1 MPAHFCLPSAFCV
14 IVEMLKVI
22 AEGLTSSNVGLNAG
36 SEALRVVGVARV
48 AGVEGGA
55 VGRGDGLGNAPAVPF
70 CGVVPGFE
78 AAPMGG
84 VAELYAVL
92 LPLS

>member
-1 MPAHFCLPSAFCV
+1 
-14 IVEMLKVI
+14 MLKVI

-78 AAPMGG
+78 AAPMTGG
-84 VAELYAVL
+84 LFAIDVGVRG
-92 LPLS
+92 LPEPAFGA